1 VKISTRRSFLWLVF
15 SLAFVITAT
24 MAVASDTWSG
34 WTSTAPANAEY
45 RWRSVFNPYGGE
57 HKEIQ
62 FRNRS
67 NDTLAFNWIAW
78 SDNGKGSDGSSIAL
92 QPNSI
97 SDTHSFQLNGD
108 ITSVS
113 TTQR

>member
-1 VKISTRRSFLWLVF
+1 MNLTRRKFLWLACLLLLILP
-15 SLAFVITAT
+15 STASR
-24 MAVASDTWSG
+24 AADTWSG

-67 NDTLAFNWIAW
+67 NETLAFNWSAW

-92 QPNSI
+92 QPNGI
-97 SDTHSFQLNGD
+97 SDTHSFQLKGD